1 MKKHYLFVL
10 LALAFAVQTAHHAE
24 HVTQLI
30 QIYALGFKPP
40 EAHGLLGSVFDF
52 EWVHFV
58 YNIGL
63 EVALIGL
70 WLGYRS
76 SATRVPSEGHASRF
90 TIRAPHIL
98 T

>member
-1 MKKHYLFVL
+1 MKTRALFTL

-52 EWVHFV
+52 EWVHFL
-58 YNIGL
+58 YNLSL
-63 EVALIGL
+63 EAILVML
-70 WLGYRS
+70 WLGYRR
-76 SATRVPSEGHASRF
+76 ALKNKMGLPLLLPFGHFGSPAVN
-90 TIRAPHIL
+90 
-98 T
+98 